1 MASLTIRNLDEN
13 VKKALR
19 IRAAERG
26 VSMEEEARDALCRA
40 LGVGQAAPKRKT
52 AEEIM
57 AWVRAQ
63 PKGEPLDPR
72 YVMLDHKTLTDM
84 ISDGEL

>member
-19 IRAAERG
+19 LRAAERG
-26 VSMEEEARDALCRA
+26 VSMEEAARLALAHGVTA
-40 LGVGQAAPKRKT
+40 LSKPRKS

-63 PKGEPLDPR
+63 PKGEPLDSR
-72 YVMLDHKTLTDM
+72 YATLDHKTLSDM
-84 ISDGEL
+84 ISDGEA